1 MSILLFVDDDLFIAQ
16 NKLLI
21 TSNSFLFCSYYIT
34 SSLLEKFRLIME
46 HRKME
51 VFYFSRLYGVFEPPP
66 LDLSSLGG
74 LILCPRNIWHY
85 LGFIF
90 DRKLSFC
97 QHINFYANKA
107 ISMVKCMRMLGN
119 SVCSLV
125 PNQKWLLYRSCIL
138 PIALY
143 GFQLWCYNKVPL
155 SYSLK
160 ELNKMQR
167 RVAIWILEA
176 F

>member
-1 MSILLFVDDDLFIAQ
+1 VSILLFVDDDLLIAQ

-21 TSNSFLFCSYYIT
+21 ASNSFLFCSYYIT

-46 HRKME
+46 HEKME
-51 VFYFSRLYGVFEPPP
+51 VFHFSRLHGVFKPSP

-74 LILCPRNIWHY
+74 PILCPRNMWHY

-97 QHINFYANKA
+97 QHIDLYANKA

-125 PNQKWLLYRSCIL
+125 SNQKWLLYRSCIL

-143 GFQLWCYNKVPL
+143 GFQLLLWTKAL
-155 SYSLK
+155 RIG
-160 ELNKMQR
+160 Q
-167 RVAIWILEA
+167 
-176 F
+176 